1 MTALGYNTLT
11 EENKCQPCLQNPL
24 NVFNLKYCAMKL
36 EISLGSNE
44 VQCLLYDSVL
54 EEVVSLKHCT
64 LDTPG
69 VHTMC
74 VYLQCKLDYVLSFAF
89 QPSVCSPLNHIA
101 KTVSTTSTTKFFV
114 INLHL
119 PS

>member
-1 MTALGYNTLT
+1 M
-11 EENKCQPCLQNPL
+11 
-24 NVFNLKYCAMKL
+24 VNLKYCAMKL

-54 EEVVSLKHCT
+54 EEVVSLKHCA
-64 LDTPG
+64 LDICD

-74 VYLQCKLDYVLSFAF
+74 VYLQCKLDYVLLFAF

-101 KTVSTTSTTKFFV
+101 KTVSTTPTTKFFV
-114 INLHL
+114 INLHF
-119 PS
+119 PSVSNAP

>member
-1 MTALGYNTLT
+1 MNM
-11 EENKCQPCLQNPL
+11 
-24 NVFNLKYCAMKL
+24 FNLKYCAMKL

-64 LDTPG
+64 LDTCG

-74 VYLQCKLDYVLSFAF
+74 AYLQSKLDYVLLFAF

-101 KTVSTTSTTKFFV
+101 KTVLTTYTTKFFK